1 MPLLVTP
8 LSILMKSNSSLK
20 NLQRK
25 LQGLWWPQQGR
36 HRKIQDP
43 LTLSKVGK
51 TWHQILQPDLFL
63 DPPKFL
69 KLLLIKKRTGPAEPN
84 SPSTWSKQLPLQ
96 PPPNGAV
103 LCRPGRPPLRVKVL
117 QGLRRRRP
125 QEQVLGHYLRGLHGH
140 DCQASVVAATIYN
153 NLYRVYRDGAALCPI
168 VATASLVWDRALG
181 LPLETQFSVCEHF

>member
-1 MPLLVTP
+1 MHYSVACAQGMTP
-8 LSILMKSNSSLK
+8 NTAARPVPGPS
-20 NLQRK
+20 
-25 LQGLWWPQQGR
+25 
-36 HRKIQDP
+36 KIPEIVAD
-43 LTLSKVGK
+43 
-51 TWHQILQPDLFL
+51 
-63 DPPKFL
+63 
-69 KLLLIKKRTGPAEPN
+69 KKRTGLAEPN
-84 SPSTWSKQLPLQ
+84 SPSTWSQQLPLQ